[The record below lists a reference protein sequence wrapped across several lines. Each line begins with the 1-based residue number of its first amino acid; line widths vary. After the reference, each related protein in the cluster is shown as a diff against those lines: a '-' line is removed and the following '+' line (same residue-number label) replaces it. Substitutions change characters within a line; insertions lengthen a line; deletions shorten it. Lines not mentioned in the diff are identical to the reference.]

1 VPSGGASADFWSPRD
16 RLRCRETGARRDSL
30 AHPADATQA
39 QNERAGP
46 ATARD
51 CLWWVQPSKARSGGV
66 VHVVKHRLGPEKGR
80 RAVALRHVG
89 VALLY
94 VLGADLLR
102 STASLSIVRQRRC
115 IGPEPDMTAS
125 KPQIPTSDGQREAL
139 DSVRHPSRR
148 DRRAAVPP
156 ALVSDID
163 RILLDHRID
172 LPKADIKAALA
183 WLLSGSYGDAI
194 GGPSS
199 P

>member
-1 VPSGGASADFWSPRD
+1 
-16 RLRCRETGARRDSL
+16 
-30 AHPADATQA
+30 
-39 QNERAGP
+39 
-46 ATARD
+46 
-51 CLWWVQPSKARSGGV
+51 
-66 VHVVKHRLGPEKGR
+66 
-80 RAVALRHVG
+80 
-89 VALLY
+89 
-94 VLGADLLR
+94 
-102 STASLSIVRQRRC
+102 
-115 IGPEPDMTAS
+115 MTAS